1 MCISNTMIEIEKWLL
16 LLVRSSCRQPW
27 GNSTSKLRCMR
38 NLLVLQLRQRH
49 ALCNRQVTGKLCI
62 RHANWN
68 WKWKSGK
75 STIAQ
80 QKRHRAR
87 DRERERARSRALLVS
102 AWANSHAHS
111 RIYRIQVAQLP
122 DARWFMQ
129 NSGNPKLKTK
139 PKPKTNPLKC
149 CWSISNILAWFFLL
163 FCGPM
168 LAAWYPTCLFTV
180 LIPVCHGICPH
191 NQHNIQYYGLFTK
204 NQTGLAINFYC
215 NSPGPNPCL
224 RYMICCYFEK
234 VSPRFGVH
242 TPTNKIKKKH

>member
-80 QKRHRAR
+80 QETQSKRY
-87 DRERERARSRALLVS
+87 RERARSRALLVS

-129 NSGNPKLKTK
+129 NSGNPKLKPK

-149 CWSISNILAWFFLL
+149 CWSISNILAFQQVFFCC
-163 FCGPM
+163 FVD

-180 LIPVCHGICPH
+180 LIPVCHEICPH
-191 NQHNIQYYGLFTK
+191 NQHTILWFVYEKPNWTSDKFLLQFPGAKSLFALYDLLFFWK
-204 NQTGLAINFYC
+204 SK
-215 NSPGPNPCL
+215 SPIWST
-224 RYMICCYFEK
+224 YAYE
-234 VSPRFGVH
+234 
-242 TPTNKIKKKH
+242 